1 MHSRLDRLR
10 QACAGTDAVLLTGR
24 VNIAYL
30 SGFTGTEGLLLVTPG
45 DAILCVDSRYTVQAG
60 RETALEVREITRR
73 WEDVYALIKDLGI
86 RSLGLDSNV
95 MDYDTYEQ
103 VRKLCEGVEIVP
115 VGPKLKDLRLI
126 KDADEI
132 ERLRTAAAVAEE
144 ALRAVLEKGIV
155 GRRERDVALD
165 IEWQMRTRGAS
176 AVSFELIV
184 AAGERSAMPH
194 GVASDALIPANAPV
208 VIDFGCI
215 VEGYCSDQTVTV
227 TTGNVSDEFEA
238 AYARVFEAQQ
248 KAIAA
253 LAPGTAAA
261 QVDRLARGHLNE
273 YGLGAFFGHG
283 LGHGVG
289 REVHEPPSVSSRSE
303 DVLSPGMVITIEPG
317 VYFPGRFGIR
327 LEDCF
332 VITDISCQALTNMAK
347 GAIISF
353 N

>member
-1 MHSRLDRLR
+1 MQQRLERLR
-10 QACAGTDAVLLTGR
+10 KACAGTDAVLLTGR

-30 SGFTGTEGLLLVTPG
+30 SGFTGTEGVLLVTPD
-45 DAILCVDSRYTVQAG
+45 DAFLCVDSRYTIQAAQETTLAV
-60 RETALEVREITRR
+60 RETTRR
-73 WEDVYALIKDLGI
+73 WEDVGALIKDLGI
-86 RSLGLDSNV
+86 RALGVETNS
-95 MDYDTYEQ
+95 MDYDTVEQ
-103 VRKLCEGVEIVP
+103 VRKICEGVEIVP
-115 VGPKLKDLRLI
+115 VGPKLKNLRLI

-132 ERLRTAAAVAEE
+132 ERLRNASAVAEE
-144 ALRAVLEKGIV
+144 ALRVVLEKGII

-194 GVASDALIPANAPV
+194 GVASEKVIPADVPV

-215 VEGYCSDQTVTV
+215 LDGYCSDQTVTV
-227 TTGNVSDEFEA
+227 TTGRVGAEFEA
-238 AYARVFEAQQ
+238 VYARVFEAQQ
-248 KAIAA
+248 RAIAA
-253 LAPGTAAA
+253 LAPGTTAA
-261 QVDRLARGHLNE
+261 QVDERARGYLNAH
-273 YGLGAFFGHG
+273 GLGSFFGHG

-289 REVHEPPSVSSRSE
+289 REVHEPPSVSARSE
-303 DVLSPGMVITIEPG
+303 DVLAPGMVITIEPG
-317 VYFPGRFGIR
+317 VYFPGKFGVR

-332 VITDISCQALTNMAK
+332 VITDNACQALTNMAK

>member
-1 MHSRLDRLR
+1 MRQRLERLR
-10 QACAGTDAVLLTGR
+10 SACAGTDAVLLTGR

-30 SGFTGTEGLLLVTPG
+30 SGFSGTEGILLVTPD
-45 DAILCVDSRYTVQAG
+45 DAYLCVDSRYTIQAR
-60 RETALEVREITRR
+60 RETELTVREITRR
-73 WEDVYALIKDLGI
+73 WEDVYTLIKDLGI
-86 RSLGLDSNV
+86 RSLGLESNV

-103 VRKLCEGVEIVP
+103 VRTVCEGIEVVP
-115 VGPKLKDLRLI
+115 VGPKLKELRLI
-126 KDADEI
+126 KDAQEI
-132 ERLRTAAAVAEE
+132 ERLRHAASVAED
-144 ALRAVLEKGIV
+144 AVRAVLEKGII
-155 GRRERDVALD
+155 GRREMDVALD
-165 IEWQMRTRGAS
+165 IEWQMRSRGAS

-184 AAGERSAMPH
+184 ASDERSAMPH
-194 GVASDALIPANAPV
+194 GVASRHVIPADAPV

-215 VEGYCSDQTVTV
+215 VDGYCSDQTITV
-227 TTGNVSDEFEA
+227 ATGTVGEEFEA

-261 QVDRLARGHLNE
+261 HIDQLARAHLNE
-273 YGLGAFFGHG
+273 HGLGAFFGHG

-303 DVLSPGMVITIEPG
+303 DVLAPGMVITIEPG

-332 VITDISCQALTNMAK
+332 VITDNSCQALTNMAK